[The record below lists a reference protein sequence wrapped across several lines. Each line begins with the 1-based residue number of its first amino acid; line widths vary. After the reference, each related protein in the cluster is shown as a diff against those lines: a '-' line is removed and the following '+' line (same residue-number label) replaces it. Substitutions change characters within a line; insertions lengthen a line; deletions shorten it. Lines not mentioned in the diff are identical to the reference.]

1 MPSNKEPIQILSCA
15 IGYTPDRI
23 REFLASFREKTI
35 HSELTLFVH
44 KKHTHEY
51 EQIKHPRI
59 RFQFVDHKI
68 AKKQHVQEIALDY
81 LLTFLRLRSKVDARV
96 YPVMC
101 GRHFYYLEFLKDQG
115 GVFGEDSTIML
126 TDSRDVIFQ
135 RDPDPLSPAVDIQ
148 YALEDKLIREEK
160 RNRRWIADLFGE
172 RLASELEQFPV
183 SCAGTT
189 MARKDTMLAYL
200 KQMTDNLLSNRAL
213 VCRRT
218 CYDQGS
224 HNQIVRK
231 GGLPNP
237 AFCDPCSDNIATL
250 ASSSTLNVSIEN
262 SEIRINEEI
271 PAVIHQWDRHP
282 KLSEFIS
289 KFYAN

>member
-1 MPSNKEPIQILSCA
+1 MTEQSIHILSCA

-23 REFLASFREKTI
+23 REFLSSFRQKTK
-35 HSELTLFVH
+35 HAKLTLFVH
-44 KKHTHEY
+44 AKHMGEY
-51 EQIKHPRI
+51 EKIKHPRI
-59 RFQFVDHKI
+59 QFKFVDHKI

-81 LLTFLRLRSKVDARV
+81 FLTFFRLRSKVAGQF

-101 GRHFYYLEFLKDQG
+101 GRHFYYLEYLQNEIASSEG
-115 GVFGEDSTIML
+115 NSTIML

-135 RDPDPLSPAVDIQ
+135 RDPDPLSPAVGIQ
-148 YALEDKLIREEK
+148 YALEDKLIREEQ

-172 RLASELEQFPV
+172 SLACELEQHPV

-189 MARKDTMLAYL
+189 IARKDTMLTYL
-200 KQMTDNLLSNRAL
+200 QQMTSTLLKNRGL

-231 GGLPNP
+231 GGLSP
-237 AFCDPCSDNIATL
+237 ATYCEPYSNQIATL
-250 ASSSTLNVSIEN
+250 ASSGKLDISIEG
-262 SEIRINEEI
+262 SEISINGAA
-271 PAVIHQWDRHP
+271 PSVIHQWDRHP
-282 KLSEFIS
+282 ELNSFITKL
-289 KFYAN
+289 YAEH